1 MTAID
6 YYRSKELEMPADY
19 RYYRASKGK
28 TKYKVKG

>member
-6 YYRSKELEMPADY
+6 YERSKEFEMPADY
-19 RYYRASKGK
+19 RYYRVSKGK